1 MGDPTVLISTNIQ
14 ILGITHF
21 AFRTIEIDRDVL
33 TAFIMHKVY
42 EAEGSKWFLKESAE
56 EEGTARMHGV

>member
-42 EAEGSKWFLKESAE
+42 EAEGSK
-56 EEGTARMHGV
+56 